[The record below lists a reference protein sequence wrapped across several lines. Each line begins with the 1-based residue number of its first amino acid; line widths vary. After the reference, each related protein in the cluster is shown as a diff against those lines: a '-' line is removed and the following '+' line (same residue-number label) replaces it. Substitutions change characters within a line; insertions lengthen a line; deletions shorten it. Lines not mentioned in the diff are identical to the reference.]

1 MCRTIKAGDKQG
13 KFPKIYD
20 KKYKNVLKS
29 NKKEQNRGG
38 KSGNF
43 GIMKI
48 IDASIKKT
56 NNINAE

>member
-1 MCRTIKAGDKQG
+1 MCRMIKAGDKSG

-20 KKYKNVLKS
+20 NKYKNVLKS

-38 KSGNF
+38 KSGDF

-48 IDASIKKT
+48 INVSIKKI
-56 NNINAE
+56 NNIDAG